1 MRRLRLHE
9 ENLDLA
15 PGVLISVQD
24 ISRSV
29 IPQVPHI
36 PGWLARVLPK
46 SGLAGQAMLE
56 PDVAGDD
63 EDDDDD
69 DEVEF
74 LGGQRTLDAISFEV
88 RAGEGIGL
96 LGPNQDAWQVL
107 LQVLMGSVPPTTGRV
122 VVRGRVAPLLVNDL
136 MRYTAKEWGKNAVF
150 LAARFL
156 NWPRPLLR
164 ERWDEIVEFARLDE
178 LDGKTVAQYRKRTT
192 SRLLLSSALHM
203 DANVYLIDHTLGAFP
218 AFAMHCLELVEQRQR
233 EGAAVVHGSKRMFD
247 EVSRLC
253 REVVWFDEDG
263 TVLRGRPVDVALAVE
278 KRAPK
283 EVHPMSTPI
292 LATLAEPNR
301 PVEAPGTVEIEL
313 HVLRG
318 DIEFSFVLDL
328 TDPDGRSIAIEQEG
342 RLTAGGVG
350 LYHLRVDIPHGLLPA
365 ATYTAKLS
373 VEFAMT
379 GSELGRNIELLSFEL
394 AAGTSEVDATGEAA
408 AKFELVEKDSPTQ
421 VASTEVETSVG
432 SPLA

>member
-1 MRRLRLHE
+1 
-9 ENLDLA
+9 
-15 PGVLISVQD
+15 
-24 ISRSV
+24 
-29 IPQVPHI
+29 
-36 PGWLARVLPK
+36 
-46 SGLAGQAMLE
+46 MLE

-136 MRYTAKEWGKNAVF
+136 MRYTAKEWGKDAVF

-178 LDGKTVAQYRKRTT
+178 LDGKTVAQSRKRTT

-233 EGAAVVHGSKRMFD
+233 EGAAVVHDRRGCSTRSRGSAGRWSGSTKTVRSCGGARST
-247 EVSRLC
+247 SRWPS
-253 REVVWFDEDG
+253 RSE
-263 TVLRGRPVDVALAVE
+263 RPR
-278 KRAPK
+278 KCIR
-283 EVHPMSTPI
+283 
-292 LATLAEPNR
+292 
-301 PVEAPGTVEIEL
+301 
-313 HVLRG
+313 
-318 DIEFSFVLDL
+318 
-328 TDPDGRSIAIEQEG
+328 
-342 RLTAGGVG
+342 
-350 LYHLRVDIPHGLLPA
+350 
-365 ATYTAKLS
+365 
-373 VEFAMT
+373 
-379 GSELGRNIELLSFEL
+379 
-394 AAGTSEVDATGEAA
+394 
-408 AKFELVEKDSPTQ
+408 
-421 VASTEVETSVG
+421 
-432 SPLA
+432 